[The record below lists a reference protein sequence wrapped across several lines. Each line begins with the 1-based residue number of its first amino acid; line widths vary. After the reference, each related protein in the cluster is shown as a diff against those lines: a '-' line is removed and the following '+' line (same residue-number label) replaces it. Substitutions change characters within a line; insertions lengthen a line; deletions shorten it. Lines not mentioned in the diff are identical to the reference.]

1 MKRRR
6 QEDNKVRKRKGWYDI
21 ALLYRSNHSSS
32 ISLFIFPI
40 FVPRPSS
47 IYLFGVSIYLSIY
60 LSSIK
65 QSRRKDI
72 GLVTKKEH
80 KVIKAANQ

>member
-6 QEDNKVRKRKGWYDI
+6 QEDNKILKQKGWYNI
-21 ALLYRSNHSSS
+21 ALLYRSNYSSS
-32 ISLFIFPI
+32 ISLSIFPI
-40 FVPRPSS
+40 FVPRRSGV
-47 IYLFGVSIYLSIY
+47 YLLGVSIYLSIY

-72 GLVTKKEH
+72 GLVTRKEH